1 MRGETF
7 CAPSPTFTADSAE
20 TALISPV
27 SFQSFL
33 SNWKFGIQAAHV
45 YHSSKTNSRCASP
58 YASQSLGR
66 RSSQQRTEETLFTEM
81 DTVTVSRR
89 DSDMQASDGA
99 SLPALH
105 SSDSSSQRQR
115 TQVNPPL
122 LLQVLQLFLFL
133 YTNKC
138 HSTFYSL
145 FCVCLLVLTS
155 NR

>member
-33 SNWKFGIQAAHV
+33 SNWKFGTQAAHA
-45 YHSSKTNSRCASP
+45 YHSSKNNSRSNSRCASP
-58 YASQSLGR
+58 YTSQSLGR

-81 DTVTVSRR
+81 DTVTVTRR
-89 DSDMQASDGA
+89 DSDMQMASDGA

-105 SSDSSSQRQR
+105 SSDSISQRQR
-115 TQVNPPL
+115 SQVIPPL
-122 LLQVLQLFLFL
+122 LLMLLSLFLL
-133 YTNKC
+133 TNKC
-138 HSTFYSL
+138 HSTFFTL
-145 FCVCLLVLTS
+145 FCVS
-155 NR
+155 AS

>member
-33 SNWKFGIQAAHV
+33 SNWKFGIQAAHA

-89 DSDMQASDGA
+89 DSDMQMASDGA

-122 LLQVLQLFLFL
+122 LLLQLVPLLLFL

-138 HSTFYSL
+138 PSTFYYFL
-145 FCVCLLVLTS
+145 HFV
-155 NR
+155 